1 MDKMLSQALASS
13 LTTTGGGGLRRAH
26 VVKVPNPPPAPLQ
39 SGVYIVAGEL
49 TGPGMDGT
57 TGTWAVSKEM
67 VSTGGGLAF
76 AVSSITREFSD
87 LGGAAQ
93 EGSPARDYTDEL
105 EATDAYDQAVTCTED

>member
-1 MDKMLSQALASS
+1 
-13 LTTTGGGGLRRAH
+13 
-26 VVKVPNPPPAPLQ
+26 VKVPDAPPAPLRGFR

-76 AVSSITREFSD
+76 AVGSITREFSD
-87 LGGAAQ
+87 LGAAAS

-105 EATDAYDQAVTCTED
+105 EATDAYDQAVNCVEG